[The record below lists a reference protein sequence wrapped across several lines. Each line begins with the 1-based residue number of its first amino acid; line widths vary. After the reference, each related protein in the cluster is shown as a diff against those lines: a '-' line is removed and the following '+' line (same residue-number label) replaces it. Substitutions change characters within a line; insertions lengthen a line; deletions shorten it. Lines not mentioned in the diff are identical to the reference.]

1 MFMDGVKNTP
11 KNVGVIMDGNG
22 RWATLRDLPRYFGH
36 TKGMLNMLQML
47 VDIFELGAEN
57 VVCYSLST
65 ENLKRDQKEV
75 AHILNLVL
83 KYFDKFIEVCKENK
97 ICAKMVGNLDLFP
110 SDVKNSLLKTESI
123 LSEFEGMGRTVYVAV
138 AYGSRTEIVT
148 AVNEAVKK
156 GELVTEESFLS
167 SLSLPLNL
175 DLIIR
180 TGKEKRLSNFFL
192 YQASYAEIYFSDK
205 YYPDFN
211 KDDLIEI
218 FDWYSK
224 RKRNYGLVR

>member
-1 MFMDGVKNTP
+1 MDQFKRIP
-11 KNVGVIMDGNG
+11 KNIGVIMDGNG

-36 TKGMLNMLQML
+36 TKGMLNMLHMI

-57 VVCYSLST
+57 VACYSLST
-65 ENLKRDQKEV
+65 ENLNRDKEEV
-75 AHILNLVL
+75 SHILNLVL
-83 KYFDKFIEVCKENK
+83 KYFDKFVEVCKEHK

-110 SDVKNSLLKTESI
+110 EDVKNSLLKTESI
-123 LSEFEGMGRTVYVAV
+123 LSEFEGMGRTVYIAV
-138 AYGSRTEIVT
+138 AYGSRNEIIS
-148 AVNEAVKK
+148 AVNAAIKK
-156 GELVTEESFLS
+156 GDEVTEESFLK
-167 SLSLPLNL
+167 SLYLPMDL

-211 KDDLIEI
+211 KEDLEEI

-224 RKRNYGLVR
+224 RKRNYGLVGE

>member
-1 MFMDGVKNTP
+1 MDEVKKIP

-22 RWATLRDLPRYFGH
+22 RWATNHRYPRIFGH
-36 TKGMLNMLQML
+36 TKGMLNMLHML
-47 VDIFELGAEN
+47 ADIFELGAEN

-65 ENLKRDQKEV
+65 ENLKRDEKEV
-75 AHILNLVL
+75 THILNLVL
-83 KYFDKFIEVCKENK
+83 KYFDKFVEVCREHK

-110 SDVKNSLLKTESI
+110 LEVKNSLLKTQSI
-123 LSEFEGMGRTVYVAV
+123 LAEFEGMGRTVYMAV
-138 AYGSRTEIVT
+138 AYGSRDEIIT
-148 AVNEAVKK
+148 AVNNAIKK
-156 GELVTEESFLS
+156 GEEVTEESFLK
-167 SLSLPLNL
+167 SLFLPMDL

-180 TGKEKRLSNFFL
+180 TGREKRLSNFFL

-205 YYPDFN
+205 FYPDFG

-224 RKRNYGLVR
+224 RKRNFGLVG

>member
-1 MFMDGVKNTP
+1 MSEEKRIP

-22 RWATLRDLPRYFGH
+22 RWATLRELPRYFGH
-36 TKGMLNMLQML
+36 TKGMLNMLKMI

-57 VVCYSLST
+57 VACYSLST
-65 ENLKRDQKEV
+65 ENLNRDKEEV
-75 AHILNLVL
+75 AHILELVL
-83 KYFDKFIEVCKENK
+83 KYFDKFVETCKEHK

-110 SDVKNSLLKTESI
+110 GEIKESLLKTQSI

-138 AYGSRTEIVT
+138 AYGSRDEIVT
-148 AVNEAVKK
+148 AINKAIQK
-156 GELVTEESFLS
+156 GELVTEESFLK
-167 SLSLPLNL
+167 SLSLPMDL

-205 YYPDFN
+205 LYPDFD
-211 KDDLIEI
+211 KDDLVEI
-218 FDWYSK
+218 FDWYAK
-224 RKRNYGLVR
+224 RKRKYGLVEE